1 MPMINENVSLQKHH
15 TFATLATARFA
26 ANLSQISDFKA
37 LRETATW
44 QEYPRLVLGSGS
56 NTLFQQDFPGLV
68 LFNQIRG
75 ITVVNENEEHI
86 WLKVGAGENW
96 HELVQY
102 CIDHNYAG
110 IENLSLIPGTVGAAP
125 IQNIGAY
132 GVELESVF
140 HELHA
145 VELESA
151 REKTFSHAECDFGY
165 RYSIFK
171 QDLAGHYCITHV
183 TLRLD
188 KTPVFHL
195 DYGQIREVLD
205 DLAIKNPSIRSISEA
220 VMSIRRSK
228 LPDPALLPNAGSFFK
243 NPVISQAQF
252 QSLLKMYPT
261 IPHYPQDNNQVKIP
275 AAWLIEQRGWRGKR
289 CGRVGVH
296 EHQALVLI
304 NYDQGTGEEICYLAQ
319 TIRSDIKKTFAI
331 DLMPE
336 VSII

>member
-1 MPMINENVSLQKHH
+1 MPTIDENVPLQKHH
-15 TFATLATARFA
+15 TLATPAMARFA
-26 ANLSQISDFKA
+26 ASLYQVSDIKA
-37 LRETATW
+37 LRETAVW

-56 NTLFQQDFPGLV
+56 NTLFQQDFSGLV

-75 ITVVNENEEHI
+75 ITIVKENEKHI

-96 HELVQY
+96 HEFVQY
-102 CIDHNYAG
+102 CIDHDYAG

-151 REKTFSHAECDFGY
+151 TEKTFTHAECNFGY

-171 QDLAGHYCITHV
+171 QDLAGQYCITHV

-188 KTPVFHL
+188 KTPIFHL
-195 DYGQIREVLD
+195 DYGQIREVLKD
-205 DLAIKNPSIRSISEA
+205 MSVSTPSIRSISEA
-220 VMSIRRSK
+220 VMRIRRSK
-228 LPDPALLPNAGSFFK
+228 LPDPAVLPNAGSFFK
-243 NPVISQAQF
+243 NPVISKTQF
-252 QSLLKMYPT
+252 ESLQKRYPT
-261 IPHYPQDNNQVKIP
+261 IPHYPQDNNAVKIP
-275 AAWLIEQRGWRGKR
+275 AAWLIEQCGWRGKR
-289 CGRVGVH
+289 CGSVGVH

-304 NYDQGTGEEICYLAQ
+304 NYDHGTGEEICALAQ
-319 TIRSDIKKTFAI
+319 AIRADIKKAFAI
-331 DLMPE
+331 DLIPE